1 MRYPNITRA
10 SFVSRENRFVATVRL
25 HGEDTRVHVKNTG
38 RCRELLVPGATVYL
52 VDSGRPER
60 KYRYDLVAVEKG
72 DLLVNMDSQAPNAV
86 FAEFLR
92 RGGLMDGVT
101 YIKPE
106 FQYGTSRMDFYFER
120 GEERHLVEVKGVTLE
135 ENGVCWFP
143 DAPTSRG
150 SRHLRELIQAREE
163 GIQGWICF
171 VVQMDHMSR
180 LEPNWRT
187 DPEFSRT
194 LCLAAEAGVQV
205 RAFGCYVTPQGLEI
219 ASELPV
225 HLDVQEM

>member
-1 MRYPNITRA
+1 M
-10 SFVSRENRFVATVRL
+10 
-25 HGEDTRVHVKNTG
+25 
-38 RCRELLVPGATVYL
+38 PGATVYL

-101 YIKPE
+101 HIRPE
-106 FQYGTSRMDFYFER
+106 FQYGASRMDFYFER
-120 GEERHLVEVKGVTLE
+120 EGERHLVEVKGVTLE
-135 ENGVCWFP
+135 ENGVCRFP

-219 ASELPV
+219 VSELPV
-225 HLDVQEM
+225 HLDMQEM

>member
-52 VDSGRPER
+52 VDSGRSER

-92 RGGLMDGVT
+92 RGGLMDGVI

-106 FQYGTSRMDFYFER
+106 FQYGASRMDFYFER
-120 GEERHLVEVKGVTLE
+120 EGERHLVEVKGVTLE

-171 VVQMDHMSR
+171 VVQMDHMSL

-205 RAFGCYVTPQGLEI
+205 RAFGCHVRPQGLEI

>member
-25 HGEDTRVHVKNTG
+25 HREDTRVHVKNTG

-135 ENGVCWFP
+135 ENGVCRFP

-171 VVQMDHMSR
+171 VVQIDHMSR

-205 RAFGCYVTPQGLEI
+205 RAFGCHVTPQGLEI

>member
-1 MRYPNITRA
+1 MRYPNITWA

-25 HGEDTRVHVKNTG
+25 HGEETKVHVKNTG

-101 YIKPE
+101 HIKPE
-106 FQYGTSRMDFYFER
+106 FQYGASRMDFYFER
-120 GEERHLVEVKGVTLE
+120 EGERHLVEVKGVTLE
-135 ENGVCWFP
+135 ENGVCRFP

-163 GIQGWICF
+163 GIHGWICF
-171 VVQMDHMSR
+171 VVQIDHMSR

-205 RAFGCYVTPQGLEI
+205 RAFGCHVRPQGLEI
-219 ASELPV
+219 VSELPV
-225 HLDVQEM
+225 HLDVQEV

>member
-1 MRYPNITRA
+1 MRYPNIKRA

-72 DLLVNMDSQAPNAV
+72 DLLVNMDSQAPNVV

-135 ENGVCWFP
+135 ENGVCRFP

-171 VVQMDHMSR
+171 VVQIDHMSR

-205 RAFGCYVTPQGLEI
+205 RAFGCHVRPQGLEI

>member
-25 HGEDTRVHVKNTG
+25 HGEETKVHVKNTG

-135 ENGVCWFP
+135 ENGVCRFP

>member
-25 HGEDTRVHVKNTG
+25 HGEETKVHVKNTG

-72 DLLVNMDSQAPNAV
+72 DLLVNMDSQAPNVV

-106 FQYGTSRMDFYFER
+106 FQYGASRMDFYFEQE
-120 GEERHLVEVKGVTLE
+120 GERHLVEVKGVTLE
-135 ENGVCWFP
+135 ENGVCRFP

-205 RAFGCYVTPQGLEI
+205 RAFGCHVRPQGLEI
-219 ASELPV
+219 VSELPV

>member
-92 RGGLMDGVT
+92 RGGLMDGVI

-106 FQYGTSRMDFYFER
+106 FQYGASRMDFYFER
-120 GEERHLVEVKGVTLE
+120 EGERHLVEVKGVTLE

-171 VVQMDHMSR
+171 VVQMDHMSL

-205 RAFGCYVTPQGLEI
+205 RAFGCHVRPQGLEI

>member
-60 KYRYDLVAVEKG
+60 KYRYDLVTVEKG

-92 RGGLMDGVT
+92 RGGLMDGVI

-106 FQYGTSRMDFYFER
+106 FQYGASRMDFYFER
-120 GEERHLVEVKGVTLE
+120 EGERHLVEVKGVTLE

-171 VVQMDHMSR
+171 VVQMDHMSL

-205 RAFGCYVTPQGLEI
+205 RAFGCHVRPQGLEI

>member
-72 DLLVNMDSQAPNAV
+72 DLLVNMDSQAPNVV

-135 ENGVCWFP
+135 ENGVCRFP

-194 LCLAAEAGVQV
+194 LCLAAEAGMQV
-205 RAFGCYVTPQGLEI
+205 RAFGCHVRPQGLEI

>member
-135 ENGVCWFP
+135 ENGVCRFP

-171 VVQMDHMSR
+171 VVQIDHMSR

-205 RAFGCYVTPQGLEI
+205 RAFGCHVTPQGLEI

>member
-225 HLDVQEM
+225 HLDVQEI

>member
-106 FQYGTSRMDFYFER
+106 FQYGASRMDFYFEQE
-120 GEERHLVEVKGVTLE
+120 GERHLVEVKGVTLE
-135 ENGVCWFP
+135 ENGVCRFP

-171 VVQMDHMSR
+171 VVQIDHMSR

-205 RAFGCYVTPQGLEI
+205 RAFGCHVRPQGLEI

>member
-1 MRYPNITRA
+1 
-10 SFVSRENRFVATVRL
+10 
-25 HGEDTRVHVKNTG
+25 
-38 RCRELLVPGATVYL
+38 
-52 VDSGRPER
+52 
-60 KYRYDLVAVEKG
+60 
-72 DLLVNMDSQAPNAV
+72 
-86 FAEFLR
+86 
-92 RGGLMDGVT
+92 
-101 YIKPE
+101 
-106 FQYGTSRMDFYFER
+106 MDFYFER

-135 ENGVCWFP
+135 ENGVCRFP

-171 VVQMDHMSR
+171 VVQIDHMSR

-205 RAFGCYVTPQGLEI
+205 RAFGCHVTPQGLEI

>member
-52 VDSGRPER
+52 VDSGRLER

-135 ENGVCWFP
+135 ENGVCRFP

-205 RAFGCYVTPQGLEI
+205 RAFGCHVTPQGLEI

>member
-1 MRYPNITRA
+1 M
-10 SFVSRENRFVATVRL
+10 ATVRL

-135 ENGVCWFP
+135 ENGVCRFP

-171 VVQMDHMSR
+171 VVQIDHMSR

-205 RAFGCYVTPQGLEI
+205 RAFGCHVRPQGLEI

>member
-135 ENGVCWFP
+135 ENGVCRFP

-171 VVQMDHMSR
+171 VVQIDHMSR

-205 RAFGCYVTPQGLEI
+205 RAFGCHVRPQGLEI

>member
-25 HGEDTRVHVKNTG
+25 HGEETKVHVKNTG

-135 ENGVCWFP
+135 ENGVCRFP

-171 VVQMDHMSR
+171 VVQIDHMSR

-205 RAFGCYVTPQGLEI
+205 RAFGCHVTPQGLEI

>member
-101 YIKPE
+101 HIKPE
-106 FQYGTSRMDFYFER
+106 FQYGASRMDFYFER

-135 ENGVCWFP
+135 ENGVCRFP

-171 VVQMDHMSR
+171 VVQIDHMSR

-194 LCLAAEAGVQV
+194 LCLAAEAGVHV
-205 RAFGCYVTPQGLEI
+205 RAFGCHVTPQGLEI

>member
-52 VDSGRPER
+52 VDSGCPER

-72 DLLVNMDSQAPNAV
+72 ALLVNMDSQAPNAV

-92 RGGLMDGVT
+92 RGGLMDGVI

-106 FQYGTSRMDFYFER
+106 FQYGASRMDFYFER
-120 GEERHLVEVKGVTLE
+120 EGERHLVEVKGVTLE
-135 ENGVCWFP
+135 ENGVCRFP

-150 SRHLRELIQAREE
+150 SRHLRELIQAQEE
-163 GIQGWICF
+163 RIQGWICF

-205 RAFGCYVTPQGLEI
+205 RAFGCHVRPQRLEI

-225 HLDVQEM
+225 HLDVQEI

>member
-25 HGEDTRVHVKNTG
+25 HGEETRVHVKNTG

-135 ENGVCWFP
+135 ENGVCRFP

-171 VVQMDHMSR
+171 VVQIDHMSR

-187 DPEFSRT
+187 DLEFSRT

-205 RAFGCYVTPQGLEI
+205 RAFGCHVRPQGLEI